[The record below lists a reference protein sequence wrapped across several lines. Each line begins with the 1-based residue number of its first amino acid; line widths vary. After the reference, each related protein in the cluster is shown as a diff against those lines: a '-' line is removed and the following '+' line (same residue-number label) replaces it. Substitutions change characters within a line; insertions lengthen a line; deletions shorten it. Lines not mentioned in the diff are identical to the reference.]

1 MLGLIRKIN
10 EQNKEK
16 QQPPL
21 SIVAH
26 DKASRGSYMQRPI
39 LSFPFVESN
48 YFINA
53 ICLFLA
59 STIIAND
66 RIKQFKSTLFSNFCS
81 THRFTK

>member
-21 SIVAH
+21 SIIAH
-26 DKASRGSYMQRPI
+26 NLTRHSCESNMQRPI

-53 ICLFLA
+53 VCLFLA

-66 RIKQFKSTLFSNFCS
+66 RIKQFKSTLF
-81 THRFTK
+81 

>member
-26 DKASRGSYMQRPI
+26 DLTRQV
-39 LSFPFVESN
+39 VE
-48 YFINA
+48 A
-53 ICLFLA
+53 IC
-59 STIIAND
+59 S
-66 RIKQFKSTLFSNFCS
+66 
-81 THRFTK
+81 